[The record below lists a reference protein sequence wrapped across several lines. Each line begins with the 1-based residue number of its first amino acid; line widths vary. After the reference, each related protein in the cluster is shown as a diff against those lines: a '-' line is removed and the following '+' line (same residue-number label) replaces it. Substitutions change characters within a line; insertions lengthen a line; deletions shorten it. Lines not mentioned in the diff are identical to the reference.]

1 VSGKHGEVQV
11 PATRAM
17 AAAASAA
24 GWRPV
29 FPGAG
34 IVPDDFVVSREES
47 MSSLVLFST
56 PPIWI
61 PGINYMEKGAKGEV
75 EGTELDPA
83 PACIP
88 ADLTGEGLS
97 SPWPAA
103 AVPTGGAEGTA
114 LEPAPEC
121 TSIDFTEEVLSSVLS
136 DLWSQ
141 LLNTPVASPSEPDII
156 TADVAHTLDLW
167 VNH

>member
-1 VSGKHGEVQV
+1 VSGKHGKVQV
-11 PATRAM
+11 PATRSM
-17 AAAASAA
+17 AAADSAA
-24 GWRPV
+24 GCHPG

-34 IVPDDFVVSREES
+34 IVPDNFVVNREDG

-61 PGINYMEKGAKGEV
+61 PGIYSMEKGAEGEV

-83 PACIP
+83 PACTP

-121 TSIDFTEEVLSSVLS
+121 TSTDFTEEVLSSVLS

-141 LLNTPVASPSEPDII
+141 LLNTPVASPHFG
-156 TADVAHTLDLW
+156 VF
-167 VNH
+167 